1 MADDWYE
8 EPWAIP
14 VFVVFGYTLY
24 KVFTEKPLRPTTAPE
39 PATSSAPEPAP
50 TFDWHDASNELG
62 SYEQAYAPYSP
73 PRFPAESDS
82 RMHDL

>member
-39 PATSSAPEPAP
+39 PVTSSAPVPAP
-50 TFDWHDASNELG
+50 TLIPSVERYALYASPELPEPG
-62 SYEQAYAPYSP
+62 TY
-73 PRFPAESDS
+73 R
-82 RMHDL
+82 R